1 MTDEAQRRRR
11 RRKQLWLALA
21 TPAVILAVLLVPP
34 LVSIGRYKSRITSLM
49 STSLGRPVRL
59 SSVELRLLPRPAFVL
74 TDLSVKED
82 PAYGAE
88 PVFHAGTVTA
98 DIRLLSLWRGRLE
111 ISRMSADEASL
122 NLVRAG
128 AGRWN
133 LDSLFRTAAGQ
144 SKAADRAVQLPYLE
158 ATNSRINIKNGLE
171 KLPFSLVNADISM
184 WQEKPGDWRVRLRGQ
199 PARTDVSLELADTG
213 VVRLEGSLRRASQ
226 LHEMPLHFDLVWRE
240 AQLGQLSRLVIGSDP
255 GWRGDLTGE
264 LHLDGTADSAQVTT
278 RLRASGVHRA
288 EFAPAEPLDFDAN
301 CTFVVHY
308 SGRDLQNVACDSP
321 LGDGHIRLAGE
332 LAGDG
337 QPRFSVELQRIAAQA
352 GLDVLRTVRSGIGEG
367 LEAKG
372 TVSGKLSYDA
382 GTVANVAQAP
392 PPGRHSAGSRP
403 AKSHPAEPGPL
414 TGSLTVEGFRLSG
427 ESLSQPIQ
435 IAKIVLEPAPTT
447 QGEPQALA
455 TVVAIP
461 AGGISPLAVTARLAA
476 SGYQVTVRGQASL
489 VRLREL
495 ARILGVAEITT
506 LDALAGEP
514 AVLDLNAAGPWMPAP
529 QVPFSRNATA
539 AAEPGPVA
547 TPVSDDATQD
557 RLTGTVALH
566 SANWKSDYLANHV
579 EISQAT
585 LHLGGE
591 ALRWDPIVFSY
602 GPLKGTATLDWPSV
616 CTTPEPCPPEVEVQ
630 FAALDA
636 AALQAALLGAH
647 EPGTMLS
654 ALIARL
660 RPSTPQP
667 WPRLDCTL
675 KADSLALGPVMLE
688 NATATLRILPTEAE
702 ITGLD
707 AGLLGGL
714 VHASGEVTS
723 SDKPAY
729 ALEGEFTKLSSS
741 AVCKLLGLNCADNAF
756 DANGK
761 IDLSGFTGEDLAAS
775 AKGTLHFEWRHGA
788 VRGRTTPSAV
798 PLPPSLTR
806 FERWTADAE
815 IANGAVTLRQNQ
827 IEQGARRSSI
837 TASVAFGD
845 PPKVTLAMPRK
856 AAPAKR

>member
-1 MTDEAQRRRR
+1 MTDEAQLRRR

-21 TPAVILAVLLVPP
+21 LLAVTLIVLLVPP

-49 STSLGRPVRL
+49 SASLGRPVRL

-74 TDLSVKED
+74 SDLSVKED
-82 PAYGAE
+82 PTYGAE

-111 ISRMSADEASL
+111 ISRMSADEASM

-144 SKAADRAVQLPYLE
+144 STAAGRAMQLPYLE

-184 WQEKPGDWRVRLRGQ
+184 WQEEPGDWRVRLRGQ
-199 PARTDVSLELADTG
+199 PARTDVSLDFADTG
-213 VVRLEGSLRRASQ
+213 VVRLEGSLRRAPQ

-264 LHLDGTADSAQVTT
+264 LHLDGTADTAQVTT

-308 SGRDLQNVACDSP
+308 SGRVLQNVACDSP

-332 LAGDG
+332 LEGDG
-337 QPRFSVELQRIAAQA
+337 QPRFSIELQRIAAQA
-352 GLDVLRTVRSGIGEG
+352 GLDVLRTVRSDIGEG
-367 LEAKG
+367 LAAQG
-372 TVSGKLSYDA
+372 TVSGKLNYSA
-382 GTVANVAQAP
+382 GTGARVAL
-392 PPGRHSAGSRP
+392 SANPRRQPVTSRS
-403 AKSHPAEPGPL
+403 AKSHPVELGPL

-435 IAKIVLEPAPTT
+435 IAKIVLEPAPPI
-447 QGEPQALA
+447 QGELQALA
-455 TVVAIP
+455 TVVAVP
-461 AGGISPLAVTARLAA
+461 AGGPSPLAITARLAA

-495 ARILGVAEITT
+495 AHTAGVTEITT

-514 AVLDLNAAGPWMPAP
+514 VVLDLNAAGPWMPGP
-529 QVPFSRNATA
+529 QVSFSRNVAA
-539 AAEPGPVA
+539 AAEPGPGTQPITENV
-547 TPVSDDATQD
+547 TQD
-557 RLTGTVALH
+557 RLTGTVTLH
-566 SANWKSDYLANHV
+566 SANWKSDYLANHI

-585 LHLGGE
+585 LHLEAGG
-591 ALRWDPIVFSY
+591 LRWDPVVFSY
-602 GPLKGTATLDWPSV
+602 GPLKGTATINWPSG
-616 CTTPEPCPPEVEVQ
+616 CTTPEPCPPQVQ
-630 FAALDA
+630 AQFVTLDA

-667 WPRLDCTL
+667 WPRLDCRL
-675 KADSLALGPVMLE
+675 EADSLALGPVALQ
-688 NATATLRILPTEAE
+688 NAVATLRVLPTGAE
-702 ITGLD
+702 ITSFD
-707 AGLLGGL
+707 AAVLGGL
-714 VHASGEVTS
+714 LHASGEVTS
-723 SDKPAY
+723 ADKPSY
-729 ALEGEFTKLSSS
+729 ALQGEFKKVSSP
-741 AVCKLLGLNCADNAF
+741 AVCSLLGLSCAGGPF

-761 IDLSGFTGEDLAAS
+761 INLSGFTGQDLAAS
-775 AKGTLHFEWRHGA
+775 AKGNLHFEWRHGT
-788 VRGRTTPSAV
+788 VRGRTSPASL
-798 PLPPSLTR
+798 PLPPPLAR
-806 FERWTADAE
+806 FERWTGDAV
-815 IANGAVTLRQNQ
+815 IASGAVTLSQNQ
-827 IEQGARRSSI
+827 IEQGARKSAV
-837 TASVAFGD
+837 TASVTLSD
-845 PPKVTLAMPRK
+845 PPKVSLAMPRK
-856 AAPAKR
+856 ASLSKR

>member
-1 MTDEAQRRRR
+1 
-11 RRKQLWLALA
+11 
-21 TPAVILAVLLVPP
+21 
-34 LVSIGRYKSRITSLM
+34 LVSIGGYKSRITSLM
-49 STSLGRPVRL
+49 SASLGRPVRL

-88 PVFHAGTVTA
+88 PVFHAGVVTA

-111 ISRMSADEASL
+111 ISRMSADEASV

-144 SKAADRAVQLPYLE
+144 SKASGRAVQLPYLE

-184 WQEKPGDWRVRLRGQ
+184 WQEEPGDWRVRLRGQ
-199 PARTDVSLELADTG
+199 PARTDVSLDLADTG
-213 VVRLEGSLRRASQ
+213 VVRLEGSLRRAPQ

-240 AQLGQLSRLVIGSDP
+240 AQLGQLSRLLIGSDP
-255 GWRGDLTGE
+255 GWRGDLAGE

-288 EFAPAEPLDFDAN
+288 EFAPAVPLDFDAN

-332 LAGDG
+332 LGGDG
-337 QPRFSVELQRIAAQA
+337 QPRFSIELQRIAAQA
-352 GLDVLRTVRSGIGEG
+352 GLDVHRTVRSGIGEG
-367 LEAKG
+367 LAAQG
-372 TVSGKLSYDA
+372 TVSGKLSYSA
-382 GTVANVAQAP
+382 GPVANDAP
-392 PPGRHSAGSRP
+392 AANPHRHSAALRS
-403 AKSHPAEPGPL
+403 AKPHPAEPGPL

-427 ESLSQPIQ
+427 ESLRQPIQ
-435 IAKIVLEPAPTT
+435 IAKIVLEPAPTV

-461 AGGISPLAVTARLAA
+461 AGGTSPLAVTARLAA

-495 ARILGVAEITT
+495 AHTVGVTEITT

-514 AVLDLNAAGPWMPAP
+514 VVLDLNAAGPWMPAP
-529 QVPFSRNATA
+529 QVPFSRYAIV
-539 AAEPGPVA
+539 AAEPGPGTQPA
-547 TPVSDDATQD
+547 IEDDTQD
-557 RLTGTVALH
+557 RLTGTVTLH
-566 SANWKSDYLANHV
+566 SANWKSDYLANHI

-591 ALRWDPIVFSY
+591 ALRWDPVVFSY
-602 GPLKGTATLDWPSV
+602 GPLKGTATLEWPSV
-616 CTTPEPCPPEVEVQ
+616 CTTAEPCPPRVEVQ

-667 WPRLDCTL
+667 WPRIDCRL
-675 KADSLALGPVMLE
+675 KADSLALGPVTLE
-688 NATATLRILPTEAE
+688 NADATLHILPTGAE
-702 ITGLD
+702 ITSLD
-707 AGLLGGL
+707 AGVLGGFL
-714 VHASGEVTS
+714 HASGEVTS
-723 SDKPAY
+723 ADKPAY
-729 ALEGEFTKLSSS
+729 ALEGEFTKLSSP
-741 AVCKLLGLNCADNAF
+741 AVCKLLGLSCAGGSF

-761 IDLSGFTGEDLAAS
+761 INLSGFTGQDLAAS
-775 AKGTLHFEWRHGA
+775 AKGNLHFEWRHGA
-788 VRGRTTPSAV
+788 VRGRTIPAPV
-798 PLPPSLTR
+798 ALPPSLAR
-806 FERWTADAE
+806 FERWTGDA
-815 IANGAVTLRQNQ
+815 AVVNGAVALSENQ
-827 IEQGARRSSI
+827 IEQGARRSTVTASI
-837 TASVAFGD
+837 TLSD

-856 AAPAKR
+856 AALSKR